1 MGIFMGILRVSA
13 YAYAC
18 FLLFQLL
25 QASTPH
31 PGKAA
36 AQPAAALQPT
46 AREVLGGDGCHGC
59 SCS

>member
-1 MGIFMGILRVSA
+1 MGILGDSSGLRLRLQ
-13 YAYAC
+13 Y
-18 FLLFQLL
+18 FLRFQLL